1 MQIVDVIHPGR
12 ANVSRTEMIE
22 QLAGK
27 FTVGTEV
34 VSIYG
39 FETAFGGGKSTGFC
53 LIYDSLEDLK
63 KYEPKY
69 RQARL
74 GLQAKKSTSRKQ
86 IKEAKNRTNKIW
98 GRGRRALRHKTQRGN
113 KD

>member
-1 MQIVDVIHPGR
+1 MVCAPQSICEGQFH
-12 ANVSRTEMIE
+12 ATLA
-22 QLAGK
+22 QLRQLVAQGAWADAQ
-27 FTVGTEV
+27 FLG
-34 VSIYG
+34 G